1 MHKNFFFT
9 LLCCF
14 CLSFVRVLLYLTII
28 IDRLIEYKVLRINS
42 FGGGRRGDSISII
55 NSLRLGR
62 REQEEEEEEEE
73 FSIGV

>member
-1 MHKNFFFT
+1 
-9 LLCCF
+9 
-14 CLSFVRVLLYLTII
+14 
-28 IDRLIEYKVLRINS
+28 LRIRYRA
-42 FGGGRRGDSISII
+42 FGGGRRDSISII